1 MLRMASTW
9 LGINLKARARE
20 SIPCEAAGEHREHA
34 RHITILRVAVLHT
47 AASKE
52 LCVVRNISARGLS
65 ARVYRSLAVGEAVQ
79 VEFKNDER
87 LAGTVKWV
95 CEFEIGIGFEE
106 DIAVEA
112 VLSSRWATENGR
124 RQRLPRIDV
133 KCPCQLRLGSRF
145 YLATL
150 LDISQGGAK
159 VQLRRPLQA
168 SGDAILTLPDLG
180 WLESSVRWSDGCT
193 VGLSF
198 NERLPFE
205 ILVRWIQERRNGTHA
220 DDLTVPQNSTVR
232 A

>member
-1 MLRMASTW
+1 MLQIGSKR
-9 LGINLKARARE
+9 LGINLRAHGRKSNPAE
-20 SIPCEAAGEHREHA
+20 FEDGSREHP
-34 RHITILRVAVLHT
+34 RHMTILRVAVLHT
-47 AASKE
+47 EDIKE
-52 LCVVRNISARGLS
+52 LCVVRNISAGGLS
-65 ARVYRSLAVGEAVQ
+65 ARVYRSFAVGDAVQ

-87 LAGTVKWV
+87 LVGTVKWV
-95 CEFEIGIGFEE
+95 RGCEVGIGFEE
-106 DIAVEA
+106 DIMVEA
-112 VLSSRWATENGR
+112 VLNSRWATEDGR

-133 KCPCQLRLGSRF
+133 KCPCQLRVGSRF

-150 LDISQGGAK
+150 VDISQGGAK

-168 SGDAILTLPDLG
+168 DAEAILTLPDLG

-193 VGLSF
+193 IGLAF

-205 ILVRWIQERRNGTHA
+205 VLVRWIQERRNGTHA

>member
-1 MLRMASTW
+1 M
-9 LGINLKARARE
+9 
-20 SIPCEAAGEHREHA
+20 
-34 RHITILRVAVLHT
+34 
-47 AASKE
+47 
-52 LCVVRNISARGLS
+52 RNISARGLS